1 MVWLATKLRD
11 RRKRLRRVCG
21 LHQLF
26 NALATSMKTEPMSLL
41 IVLSVLMLLSAIKKS
56 LKVRKDERE
65 KSLINL
71 SQQLITC
78 TS

>member
-1 MVWLATKLRD
+1 
-11 RRKRLRRVCG
+11 
-21 LHQLF
+21 
-26 NALATSMKTEPMSLL
+26 MKTEPMSLL